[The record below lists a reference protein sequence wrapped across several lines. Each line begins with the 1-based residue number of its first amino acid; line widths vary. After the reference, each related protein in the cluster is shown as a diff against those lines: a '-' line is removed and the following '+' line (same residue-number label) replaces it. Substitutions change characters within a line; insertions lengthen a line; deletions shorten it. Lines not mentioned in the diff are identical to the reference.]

1 MVHGCLKSL
10 ICSISSQAH
19 SALPN
24 PVVGQWGSLGRDGQL
39 TTYFHADLVQWCTVD
54 CSSHAVSVIRMST
67 HMQGGGGGGGGV
79 GGAKLHLSYN
89 RVGSFSRSRLSLSM
103 GAVVCKHCT

>member
-24 PVVGQWGSLGRDGQL
+24 PVVGQWGSLGQDGQL
-39 TTYFHADLVQWCTVD
+39 TTYFHADLVQWCAVD
-54 CSSHAVSVIRMST
+54 CSSHTVSVIRMST

-89 RVGSFSRSRLSLSM
+89 RVGLFSRSRLSLSM